1 MQIYV
6 HGIEVEFRSSSL
18 QHDACSKPSNPQ
30 LYEAKMKIVIIQTD
44 LGIKKDFICES
55 FEHAKPK
62 KTYQI

>member
-1 MQIYV
+1 
-6 HGIEVEFRSSSL
+6 
-18 QHDACSKPSNPQ
+18 
-30 LYEAKMKIVIIQTD
+30 MKIVIIQTD